1 MCAVQF
7 NRTCAKNILMRHY
20 AKHLIPDKGLNI
32 PAFLSYH
39 SSN

>member
-1 MCAVQF
+1 
-7 NRTCAKNILMRHY
+7 MRHY

-32 PAFLSYH
+32 PTFLSYH